1 VVFTGDVDGDGD
13 LDLVAGNFVS
23 DHQVWTGDAAN
34 PGRPL
39 YFRDEGLSLTNA
51 SFTQSIA
58 LGDVDQDGD
67 MDRNGD
73 GDFDDIGDV
82 DLNGDGQLDAD
93 LDLVIGNTNSS
104 HQIWLR
110 D

>member
-1 VVFTGDVDGDGD
+1 MVFTGDVDGDGD

-39 YFRDEGLSLTNA
+39 YFRDEGLSLSNA

-58 LGDVDQDGD
+58 L
-67 MDRNGD
+67 
-73 GDFDDIGDV
+73 GDV